1 MGIGNDR
8 SSRGSAE
15 MLSWRYSYSEVC
27 LREISP
33 PPIYPLQFCQQCH
46 SGEHESL
53 LLLCDGCD
61 KGTHTYCCKVDYHV
75 QYVVYLCDENCV
87 DQ

>member
-1 MGIGNDR
+1 MTGPQ
-8 SSRGSAE
+8 
-15 MLSWRYSYSEVC
+15 EVLLKC
-27 LREISP
+27 SP
-33 PPIYPLQFCQQCH
+33 GDIVILKYVYGKFLLPLYPLQFCQQCH